1 MDVSI
6 ASKSFFSSSNLCPV
20 AKTQN
25 CIHKCL
31 YVWGWQTVEL
41 KAWKWNSKDQS
52 SLWLFLL
59 WNSLMMMPIF
69 YRRGDVFLPKL
80 PEEAALSLFHFPWKW
95 NVGFF
100 TCQINSLSTSLV
112 FFFFFFPL
120 CFPNECLLFGSITE
134 KKTENDCRKIWSR
147 IFHLSNC
154 NARKRDEIQL
164 LGFFLLCGEWGC
176 YCTMPLICGCR
187 VFFWWQTSNQNQH
200 LH

>member
-112 FFFFFFPL
+112 F
-120 CFPNECLLFGSITE
+120 CFLFSPVLPKWMSVIWKHNR
-134 KKTENDCRKIWSR
+134 KKDRKWLQKNLKQN
-147 IFHLSNC
+147 LSF
-154 NARKRDEIQL
+154 KQL
-164 LGFFLLCGEWGC
+164 QC
-176 YCTMPLICGCR
+176 
-187 VFFWWQTSNQNQH
+187 
-200 LH
+200 